1 TILTLPYLPLM
12 LPSFSPFPS
21 PLCMPPLIPFALR
34 MSPPFPRPL
43 RMFPPFPPP
52 LHMSAPFLLLLHMSP
67 PFLPPLHM
75 SPPFPLPLH
84 MSPLFPPPPVHLSSH
99 CSQCSHQARWKKVPY
114 MHYEGPP
121 ILPSGEQTKHFNNPY
136 DRGFVKNW
144 KCFLSEDD
152 RYDEQQQA
160 R

>member
-1 TILTLPYLPLM
+1 
-12 LPSFSPFPS
+12 
-21 PLCMPPLIPFALR
+21 
-34 MSPPFPRPL
+34 
-43 RMFPPFPPP
+43 
-52 LHMSAPFLLLLHMSP
+52 APLLL
-67 PFLPPLHM
+67 F
-75 SPPFPLPLH
+75 
-84 MSPLFPPPPVHLSSH
+84 HLS
-99 CSQCSHQARWKKVPY
+99 CIGQNVTTYEWARWKKVPY